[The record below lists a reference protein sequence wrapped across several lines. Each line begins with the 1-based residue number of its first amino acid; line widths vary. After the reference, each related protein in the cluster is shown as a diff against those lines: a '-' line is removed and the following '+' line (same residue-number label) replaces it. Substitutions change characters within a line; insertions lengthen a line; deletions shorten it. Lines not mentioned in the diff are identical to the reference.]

1 MCTNNSINSKEL
13 SDTFMNKN
21 SRKKLDG
28 LTVRNVSKDATE
40 KIHLHN
46 DILTSIHK
54 MYINKNHDYG
64 DSVHDTY
71 QKYGLVSFLVRMED
85 KLNRVRNLSKDDV
98 KITDVKVQDEK
109 IEDTL
114 LDLANYAILAVM
126 ELKLDKDNND
136 TATHITMTRDVLEQY
151 KEPPMPY

>member
-1 MCTNNSINSKEL
+1 
-13 SDTFMNKN
+13 MNKN
-21 SRKKLDG
+21 SRKKLDE
-28 LTVRNVSKDATE
+28 LTIRNVSKDVTE

-71 QKYGLVSFLVRMED
+71 KKYGLVSFLVRMED
-85 KLNRVRNLSKDDV
+85 KLNRVRNLSKDNV
-98 KITDVKVQDEK
+98 KITDAKVKDEK

-136 TATHITMTRDVLEQY
+136 TATHITMTGDVLEQHN
-151 KEPPMPY
+151 EPPMPY

>member
-21 SRKKLDG
+21 SRKKLDE
-28 LTVRNVSKDATE
+28 LTIRNVSKDVTE

-54 MYINKNHDYG
+54 MYINKNHD
-64 DSVHDTY
+64 
-71 QKYGLVSFLVRMED
+71 YGLVSFLVRMED

-126 ELKLDKDNND
+126 ELKLDKDNDD
-136 TATHITMTRDVLEQY
+136 TATHITMNGDVLEQY
-151 KEPPMPY
+151 NEPPISY